1 MLFFL
6 SHKIRVGRITLKRQ
20 FLRPYIIYFNVVN
33 LTSNDY
39 WRMPVFAA
47 SYHVWRD
54 FLWTRYSA
62 LILREATS
70 TSPAWLQIN
79 SYIYESPHN
88 CPDFDLKSGQILI
101 TFQNES
107 VRNFFGFW
115 TFTSHTTAEC
125 CAMLYWFL
133 WRLDLLVISKSN
145 WISLHTTA
153 SVIFAL
159 ADILKYPPERM
170 MTV

>member
-1 MLFFL
+1 
-6 SHKIRVGRITLKRQ
+6 
-20 FLRPYIIYFNVVN
+20 
-33 LTSNDY
+33 
-39 WRMPVFAA
+39 MPVFAA

-54 FLWTRYSA
+54 IFLWTRYSA

-70 TSPAWLQIN
+70 TTPAWLQIN

-88 CPDFDLKSGQILI
+88 CPDFDLKSDQILI

-115 TFTSHTTAEC
+115 TFASHATAEC

-145 WISLHTTA
+145 WIMFTPGSLISLHTTGDRPGA
-153 SVIFAL
+153 ASFLVAIPILLYLDVFDIFSVITKFWSYELWLSSHRANDDGL
-159 ADILKYPPERM
+159 I
-170 MTV
+170 